1 MKARLGFAA
10 SMAAALLVTAPAAAQ
25 DKPPVPKMLQGM
37 GAQKGQW
44 RVDLLEGGVNRP
56 GAPTT
61 MTLCTDNLVG
71 QASGSAPRGA
81 PKSQSSCQHRLL
93 KDTSSEAV
101 IETTCKDRTST
112 VTMTREDAK
121 TVLMDM
127 ASTGRGGPHHMKMRY
142 TSLGP
147 CREGQ
152 GPITFDP
159 DSAQCR
165 RMKAQAQ
172 NIDPEKSCA
181 RESAH
186 HEECLQRMREM
197 ASRLSSMCR

>member
-121 TVLMDM
+121 TVLMDR